1 MTNSYSA
8 AYAKISRRLTDSH
21 QAGQ

>member
-8 AYAKISRRLTDSH
+8 AYAKISRRLTDSD